1 MDEALKE
8 TRARRASGGMPAEVP
23 CLMPSQELSRFDAS
37 SRRVP
42 LDPRR
47 ARSPSWRRLLVLGT
61 AVALAAYAFD
71 EMRLALSVS
80 ALTIV
85 SVCVLVL
92 FAINFT
98 WISIPFVTSVVGFVR
113 VIGRRRREPSHAP
126 LSTRTALLMP
136 TFNEDGARV
145 AAALD
150 AMAHDLVARGEG
162 HSFDVFWLSDSTN
175 GDIALEEEEA
185 VRTLRRRLGDGVGV
199 YYRRR
204 AENTAHKPGNIRD
217 FCERWGSAYDHLVML
232 DADSLMD
239 GGTIVGLA
247 RRMEADPDAGL
258 IQTLPHLH
266 RSVTLMGRAQQFA
279 GRIYGAL
286 LGEGLA
292 WWTESEA
299 PFWGH
304 NAIVRTEA
312 FVSSAGLPVL
322 PGAPPFGGAI
332 RSHDFVEAALLR
344 RSGWNV
350 YIATDLDGSYEEAPS
365 SIVDQATR
373 DRRWCQGNLQ
383 HARILTA
390 KGLHW
395 VSRLQLGAGMMSYL
409 ASPFWLLFVLSALG
423 LGVQY
428 EFARQQYFGDVP
440 SLFPLWPRI
449 DPDRAV
455 RLFVFTMGVL
465 LGPKVLGW
473 LSVMLR
479 PRRLREHGGAVRLSL
494 GVVLEVLLSASIAPI
509 LALIHCGLVADVLRG
524 RDSGWRA
531 QDREGVTVAWAE
543 ALRQHR
549 WHAVAGVAL
558 GLVAYGISWQMLAW
572 LTPAVA
578 GMVLA
583 GPLSKLV
590 ASRSAGLGLRRAGFL
605 LTPEESRIPAISRS
619 AEAVVPLYREAIR
632 RTPDLAAVA
641 ADPALLER
649 HLELTDRTP
658 PRPSRTFDP
667 VEAVAEK
674 KIRVA
679 QDVEEAVAIMTA
691 EERGRVQ
698 AQRSLLLLL
707 AARARSKGRWAGGVG
722 PEQPTA

>member
-1 MDEALKE
+1 
-8 TRARRASGGMPAEVP
+8 
-23 CLMPSQELSRFDAS
+23 
-37 SRRVP
+37 
-42 LDPRR
+42 
-47 ARSPSWRRLLVLGT
+47 
-61 AVALAAYAFD
+61 
-71 EMRLALSVS
+71 
-80 ALTIV
+80 
-85 SVCVLVL
+85 
-92 FAINFT
+92 
-98 WISIPFVTSVVGFVR
+98 
-113 VIGRRRREPSHAP
+113 
-126 LSTRTALLMP
+126 
-136 TFNEDGARV
+136 
-145 AAALD
+145 
-150 AMAHDLVARGEG
+150 
-162 HSFDVFWLSDSTN
+162 
-175 GDIALEEEEA
+175 
-185 VRTLRRRLGDGVGV
+185 
-199 YYRRR
+199 
-204 AENTAHKPGNIRD
+204 
-217 FCERWGSAYDHLVML
+217 
-232 DADSLMD
+232 
-239 GGTIVGLA
+239 
-247 RRMEADPDAGL
+247 
-258 IQTLPHLH
+258 
-266 RSVTLMGRAQQFA
+266 
-279 GRIYGAL
+279 
-286 LGEGLA
+286 
-292 WWTESEA
+292 
-299 PFWGH
+299 
-304 NAIVRTEA
+304 
-312 FVSSAGLPVL
+312 
-322 PGAPPFGGAI
+322 
-332 RSHDFVEAALLR
+332 
-344 RSGWNV
+344 
-350 YIATDLDGSYEEAPS
+350 
-365 SIVDQATR
+365 
-373 DRRWCQGNLQ
+373 
-383 HARILTA
+383 
-390 KGLHW
+390 
-395 VSRLQLGAGMMSYL
+395 
-409 ASPFWLLFVLSALG
+409 
-423 LGVQY
+423 
-428 EFARQQYFGDVP
+428 
-440 SLFPLWPRI
+440 
-449 DPDRAV
+449 
-455 RLFVFTMGVL
+455 
-465 LGPKVLGW
+465 
-473 LSVMLR
+473 VMLR

-658 PRPSRTFDP
+658 PRPIRTFDP